1 MTDTSL
7 ISHSSDEP
15 APASAGA
22 QPQRRPRRLRRQ
34 WESSPHAP
42 RFRVATVVLCGLA
55 LVAVVAAIAVA
66 SQGRDSSSSSSAQQW
81 SLWKPTVGG
90 NQGARE
96 IADYLAPTYR
106 ISAANQLDVI
116 TIVNLESQAAQQAA
130 AQAQANGTTASA
142 QSGLQ
147 VAVRPSLSSSQVR
160 LLGGN
165 TVAYNLC
172 GIGAKNC
179 AIGTGRPSSD
189 RLLLLRREALELA
202 LYTFKYL
209 GGTDNVLAVLPPGH
223 TQSTSTLSRKLPTS
237 DASSSTK
244 AVTIAVLFQ
253 RQELAPLLDHPL
265 DQILPEQE
273 PPTVAQMAKAPEANL
288 VAQATARGL
297 FSEHLQ
303 QAQDGS
309 SLMVLAPLPAQ

>member
-1 MTDTSL
+1 MTDAPL
-7 ISHSSDEP
+7 ISHSSDET
-15 APASAGA
+15 APAAAGA
-22 QPQRRPRRLRRQ
+22 KRGRSRRLRRQ

-42 RFRVATVVLCGLA
+42 RFRVAIVVLSGLA
-55 LVAVVAAIAVA
+55 LAAVVAAIAIG
-66 SQGRDSSSSSSAQQW
+66 SGGRDSSSTSAQQW
-81 SLWKPTVGG
+81 SLWKPTDSG

-106 ISAANQLDVI
+106 ISAASQLDVI
-116 TIVNLESQAAQQAA
+116 TVVNLESQAAQEAA
-130 AQAQANGTTASA
+130 AQAQATGTTASA

-165 TVAYNLC
+165 TIAYNLC

-179 AIGTGRPSSD
+179 SIGTGKPSSD
-189 RLLLLRREALELA
+189 RLLLLRRQALELA

-209 GGTDNVLAVLPPGH
+209 SGTDNVLAVLPPGH
-223 TQSTSTLSRKLPTS
+223 TQTTNTLSKQPPTS

-244 AVTIAVLFQ
+244 PVTIAVLFQ

-265 DQILPEQE
+265 DLILPEQE
-273 PPTVAQMAKAPEANL
+273 PPTVAEMAKAPEADL

-297 FSEHLQ
+297 FSEQLQ

>member
-1 MTDTSL
+1 MTDTQL
-7 ISHSSDEP
+7 ISHSSDDA
-15 APASAGA
+15 APAAAGA
-22 QPQRRPRRLRRQ
+22 ERGRSRRLRPQR
-34 WESSPHAP
+34 ERSPHAP
-42 RFRVATVVLCGLA
+42 RFRVAIVVLSGLA
-55 LVAVVAAIAVA
+55 LAAVVAAVA
-66 SQGRDSSSSSSAQQW
+66 IGSHGRGSSSSAAQQW
-81 SLWKPTVGG
+81 SLWKPTDSG

-116 TIVNLESQAAQQAA
+116 TVVNLESQAAQQAA

-147 VAVRPSLSSSQVR
+147 VAVRPTLSSSQVR

-165 TVAYNLC
+165 TIAYNLC

-179 AIGTGRPSSD
+179 AIATGKASSD

-209 GGTDNVLAVLPPGH
+209 SGTDNVLAVLPPGH
-223 TQSTSTLSRKLPTS
+223 TQTTNTLSKQLPTS

-244 AVTIAVLFQ
+244 PVTIAVLFQ

-265 DQILPEQE
+265 DLILPEQE
-273 PPTVAQMAKAPEANL
+273 PPTVAEMAKAP
-288 VAQATARGL
+288 ARGL
-297 FSEHLQ
+297 FAEQLQ

>member
-15 APASAGA
+15 AAAAAAARS
-22 QPQRRPRRLRRQ
+22 RRSRGFRRQ

-66 SQGRDSSSSSSAQQW
+66 SHGRDSSSSSAQQW
-81 SLWKPTVGG
+81 SLWKPTDGG

-116 TIVNLESQAAQQAA
+116 TVVNLQSQAAQQAA
-130 AQAQANGTTASA
+130 AQAQANGTTAGA

-179 AIGTGRPSSD
+179 AIGTGRPSPD

-209 GGTDNVLAVLPPGH
+209 DGTDNVLAVLPPGH
-223 TQSTSTLSRKLPTS
+223 TQTTNTLSKQLPTS
-237 DASSSTK
+237 DASSLTK
-244 AVTIAVLFQ
+244 PVTIAVLFQ

-265 DQILPEQE
+265 DLILPEQE
-273 PPTVAQMAKAPEANL
+273 PPTVAQIAKAPEADL
-288 VAQATARGL
+288 IAQATARRL
-297 FSEHLQ
+297 FSERLQ

>member
-1 MTDTSL
+1 MTDAQL
-7 ISHSSDEP
+7 ISHSPDEP
-15 APASAGA
+15 VATATSAEA
-22 QPQRRPRRLRRQ
+22 RRSRGLRRHRDR
-34 WESSPHAP
+34 SPHAP
-42 RFRVATVVLCGLA
+42 RFRVALVVLSGLA
-55 LVAVVAAIAVA
+55 IAALGAAIIVA
-66 SQGRDSSSSSSAQQW
+66 TRGRGGSSRVMQW
-81 SLWKPTVGG
+81 SLWKPADSG

-116 TIVNLESQAAQQAA
+116 TVVNLESQAAQQAA
-130 AQAQANGTTASA
+130 AQAQANGTTATP

-165 TVAYNLC
+165 TIAYNLC

-179 AIGTGRPSSD
+179 AIGTGKPSSD

-209 GGTDNVLAVLPPGH
+209 SGTDNVLAVLPPGH
-223 TQSTSTLSRKLPTS
+223 TQSTRRLPTG
-237 DASSSTK
+237 DASSSK
-244 AVTIAVLFQ
+244 SVDIAVLFQ

-265 DQILPEQE
+265 ALILPEPV
-273 PPTVAQMAKAPEANL
+273 PPTVAAMPTAPEADL

-297 FSEHLQ
+297 FSEQLQ

>member
-1 MTDTSL
+1 MTDAPVIIPST
-7 ISHSSDEP
+7 DEP
-15 APASAGA
+15 SVTAATGERTSA
-22 QPQRRPRRLRRQ
+22 RRRRGRLPG
-34 WESSPHAP
+34 SPHAP
-42 RFRVATVVLCGLA
+42 RFRAAIVILSGLA
-55 LVAVVAAIAVA
+55 IAAVVAAVVIA
-66 SQGRDSSSSSSAQQW
+66 SHGRGSSAPTLQW
-81 SLWKPTVGG
+81 SLWKPPDGG

-96 IADYLAPTYR
+96 IADFIAPTYR
-106 ISAANQLDVI
+106 ISAADQLDVV
-116 TIVNLESQAAQQAA
+116 TVVNLESAAAQQAA
-130 AQAQANGTTASA
+130 AQAQTNGTSATA

-147 VAVRPSLSSSQVR
+147 VAVRPSAASSQVR

-165 TVAYNLC
+165 TIAYNLC
-172 GIGAKNC
+172 GIGARNC
-179 AIGTGRPSSD
+179 AIGTGKPSSN

-209 GGTDNVLAVLPPGH
+209 SSTDNVLAVLPPGH
-223 TQSTSTLSRKLPTS
+223 TQTTNTLSKQPPTS

-244 AVTIAVLFQ
+244 PVTIALLFQ

-265 DQILPEQE
+265 DLILPEQE
-273 PPTVAQMAKAPEANL
+273 PPTVAEMAKAPEADL

-297 FSEHLQ
+297 FSEQLQ

>member
-1 MTDTSL
+1 MTDTQL

-15 APASAGA
+15 APAAARA
-22 QPQRRPRRLRRQ
+22 QRGRSRRRH

-42 RFRVATVVLCGLA
+42 RFRVAILVLSGLA
-55 LVAVVAAIAVA
+55 LAAVVAAVA
-66 SQGRDSSSSSSAQQW
+66 IGSHGRGNPSSSAQRW
-81 SLWKPTVGG
+81 SPWKPTDSG

-106 ISAANQLDVI
+106 ISAANQLDVV
-116 TIVNLESQAAQQAA
+116 TVVNLQSQAAQAAA
-130 AQAQANGTTASA
+130 AQAQANGTTAGA

-165 TVAYNLC
+165 TIAYNLC
-172 GIGAKNC
+172 GIGATNC
-179 AIGTGRPSSD
+179 AIATGRPSSD

-209 GGTDNVLAVLPPGH
+209 SGTDNVLAVLPPGRAQ
-223 TQSTSTLSRKLPTS
+223 TTNTLSKQLPTS
-237 DASSSTK
+237 DASASTK
-244 AVTIAVLFQ
+244 PVTIAVLFE

-265 DQILPEQE
+265 DLILPEQE
-273 PPTVAQMAKAPEANL
+273 PPTVAEMAKAPEADL

-297 FSEHLQ
+297 FSERLQ

-309 SLMVLAPLPAQ
+309 SIMVLAPLPAQ